1 MCRSRNGWP
10 SGLTWQWRSKR
21 NIEGMM
27 YGVVDEA
34 GGFTGDNI
42 FIYPDFLT
50 GIQGQFLDG
59 ELVWGLAVD
68 IIAERCNLGIKE
80 IKVRSSKHD
89 PEVVWRKE
97 MNIDKPSLPHYIG
110 QHPTVM
116 DPFERKAVYVNQS
129 LIVGANE
136 ALFAR

>member
-1 MCRSRNGWP
+1 
-10 SGLTWQWRSKR
+10 
-21 NIEGMM
+21 MM

-136 ALFAR
+136 ALFGR